1 METAGIWERAAD
13 QAGGREDYART
24 RILATQA
31 RRRRELIAAGV
42 IIMRGDIGPAGPGVK
57 QSCPP
62 AARKNTGARGLFR
75 ALISPPGD

>member
-24 RILATQA
+24 RIPAAQA
-31 RRRRELIAAGV
+31 RRRRELIAVGV
-42 IIMRGDIGPAGPGVK
+42 IMRGDIGPAGPGVK